1 MELLVRSGGANALRI
16 CVRFRAPPIVSNM
29 VRWLKPGG
37 RLLIQEADFDPTW
50 TATLSELGGRDGAPF
65 PISAQERRDKYLFP
79 SKMRQ

>member
-16 CVRFRAPPIVSNM
+16 CVCFRAPPIVSNM

-50 TATLSELGGRDGAPF
+50 TATLSELGAATAPHF
-65 PISAQERRDKYLFP
+65 QLARRRGGTSIYSRAK
-79 SKMRQ
+79 